1 LFLVFVSFSSQ
12 YDNETYK
19 FPINDLQGYKM
30 SFVIE
35 IYKAWHLKNLIVEE
49 DLVNRKPTSSP
60 SALAQDVL
68 R

>member
-1 LFLVFVSFSSQ
+1 M
-12 YDNETYK
+12 YK
-19 FPINDLQGYKM
+19 FPLNDLQGYKM
-30 SFVIE
+30 SFVTE

-60 SALAQDVL
+60 SVLAQDVL